1 MTSSA
6 KLSTKKAVRGSRI
19 RREPPPAPR
28 KLAPPPSRERDI
40 MIGIAGIILFALA
53 IATLTVSFSAI
64 TADEHQ
70 GIAIGAPPPPAAQG
84 QQPSR

>member
-1 MTSSA
+1 VTSSA

-19 RREPPPAPR
+19 RRDPPPAPR

-40 MIGIAGIILFALA
+40 MIGIVGIILFALA
-53 IATLTVSFSAI
+53 ITTLTVSFSAI

-70 GIAIGAPPPPAAQG
+70 GLAIAPPPAAQG
-84 QQPSR
+84 QPPSR